1 MILCAFLLSSCGFSF
16 GDSKPSETKASGG
29 SNPALST
36 PPIAGDRPGNSA
48 NDLSQMK
55 PALGVN
61 TNLFGEKIK
70 DEDQRLDR
78 LETAVQSLRNDFDSV
93 APSINRLISVEG
105 DLQELIGQLETL
117 LDQESAP
124 PPRPAPAPVVNPAP
138 APMPAQPQGP
148 VMPEQTATSAP
159 TDLAPAAAARPQPIP
174 DPVPAPAPAP
184 AATGQSIVSI
194 RVGEHPDKTRIVL
207 DASGNPNYSYDL
219 DNSEKIFIVE
229 LPGTGWSASA
239 QSTFSSSPLLG
250 SYRTDSLNGNGTRLI
265 MQLKKAAAVVYSSKI
280 GGKQPGQER
289 IVIDLAP
296 DNSGAATQ

>member
-16 GDSKPSETKASGG
+16 GDSKPSETKAAGG

-36 PPIAGDRPGNSA
+36 PPIAGNRPGNSA

-70 DEDQRLDR
+70 DEDKRLDR

-93 APSINRLISVEG
+93 SPSINRLISVEG

-117 LDQESAP
+117 LEQESAP
-124 PPRPAPAPVVNPAP
+124 PPPQRPAPAPMAAP
-138 APMPAQPQGP
+138 APTPVAPQGPAMPAQ
-148 VMPEQTATSAP
+148 TATATPTNIAP
-159 TDLAPAAAARPQPIP
+159 AARPQPIP
-174 DPVPAPAPAP
+174 DPAPVTAPAPAM
-184 AATGQSIVSI
+184 AGQSIVSI

-239 QSTFSSSPLLG
+239 QSTFSSSPVLA

-265 MQLKKAAAVVYSSKI
+265 MQLKKAASVVYSSKI